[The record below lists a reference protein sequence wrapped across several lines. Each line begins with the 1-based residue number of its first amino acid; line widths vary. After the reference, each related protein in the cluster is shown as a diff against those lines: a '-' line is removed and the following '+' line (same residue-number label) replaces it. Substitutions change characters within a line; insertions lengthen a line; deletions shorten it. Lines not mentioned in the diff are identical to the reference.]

1 MTTGPKCIHLN
12 ISTYEWHYSY
22 WQCSKYKSPSR
33 ESKPRV
39 TSIAMNNYR
48 TMRDDTKHFRVNIS
62 THSSCLTYTNID
74 LKLQNKLHG
83 SMHYKIGVTQD
94 IYSVVITLQSNP
106 PISKF
111 SSRVMNSEVSGQ
123 CFHAISRC
131 IYRLCSGPWKGSH
144 LLIETQFV
152 SLSLTIISLII
163 YPQSTN

>member
-1 MTTGPKCIHLN
+1 MATGPKYIHFN
-12 ISTYEWHYSY
+12 IHVSTYEWPYSY

-33 ESKPRV
+33 V
-39 TSIAMNNYR
+39 AMNNYR

-83 SMHYKIGVTQD
+83 SMHYKIGVTRD
-94 IYSVVITLQSNP
+94 IYSVVITLQSNQ

-111 SSRVMNSEVSGQ
+111 SSRVINSEVSGQ
-123 CFHAISRC
+123 CSHAISRS
-131 IYRLCSGPWKGSH
+131 IYRLCSGPWKSSH